1 MFRIDRSLVKVSRHK
16 PQIFDTEKTDSPPGD
31 DAHEELPH
39 DSDTESEH
47 IGDETQDAL
56 PHEPSPVTDEVVE
69 ILAQEKLNE
78 YMMIAELEMQEKA
91 QALIDDARVQAAQI
105 ELAARED
112 AEEARKEGW
121 QEGYTEGAAEGKL
134 SFDDK
139 LKECEETLEEKL
151 KTDDRQLKSVLE
163 ELYAEQERISAET
176 EAEIVR
182 LSLEVVKKIIGPA
195 EEELGTVFT
204 SLVKNTLR
212 QMSTEGKIIIRIGPK
227 EYERFFSS
235 GVANIELDNGIVVT
249 ATVMKDLNMDE
260 NELIIDS
267 DEGTVNASIDLQLEY
282 VKIAFERANQ
292 YEPD

>member
-1 MFRIDRSLVKVSRHK
+1 LFRIDRSLVKVSRHK
-16 PQIFDTEKTDSPPGD
+16 PQSFGIENIDALSGDDSETDS
-31 DAHEELPH
+31 EY
-39 DSDTESEH
+39 
-47 IGDETQDAL
+47 IGDELHDAL
-56 PHEPSPVTDEVVE
+56 PSDPLPTVDEVAE

-121 QEGYTEGAAEGKL
+121 QEGYTEGVAEGKR

-139 LKECEETLEEKL
+139 LKECDETLEEKL
-151 KTDDRQLKSVLE
+151 HIDDKQLKSVLE
-163 ELYAEQERISAET
+163 ELYVEQERISAET
-176 EAEIVR
+176 EAETVR
-182 LSLEVVKKIIGPA
+182 LSLEIVKKIIGPA

-212 QMSTEGKIIIRIGPK
+212 QMSTDGKIIIRIGPK

-235 GVANIELDNGIVVT
+235 GVANIELDSGIVVT

>member
-16 PQIFDTEKTDSPPGD
+16 PQSFGTEDTETPPGD
-31 DAHEELPH
+31 DSDFDSELMGGDTLQDPEE
-39 DSDTESEH
+39 
-47 IGDETQDAL
+47 IAET
-56 PHEPSPVTDEVVE
+56 
-69 ILAQEKLNE
+69 LAQERLEE
-78 YMMIAELEMQEKA
+78 YIRTIEQEMQEKA
-91 QALIDDARVQAAQI
+91 QALIDDARVQVAQI

-121 QEGYTEGAAEGKL
+121 QEGYAAGVEEGKR

-139 LKECEETLEEKL
+139 LRECDEALREKL
-151 KTDDRQLKSVLE
+151 EHDDRQLRVVLE
-163 ELYAEQERISAET
+163 EIYNEQERISAET
-176 EAEIVR
+176 EDETVR
-182 LSLEVVKKIIGPA
+182 LSLEIVKKIIGPA

-212 QMSTEGKIIIRIGPK
+212 QMSTDGKIIIRIAPK

-249 ATVMKDLNMDE
+249 ATIMKDLNMGE